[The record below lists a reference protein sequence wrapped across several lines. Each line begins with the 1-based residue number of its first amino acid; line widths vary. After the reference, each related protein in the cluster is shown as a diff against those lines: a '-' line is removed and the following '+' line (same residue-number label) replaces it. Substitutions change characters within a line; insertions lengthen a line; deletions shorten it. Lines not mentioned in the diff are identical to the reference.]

1 MFGGRIMDNFMDK
14 LAQRFNAQEMIK
26 ANSQAEAKELERL
39 RQQTGMY
46 DEHMKEMRS
55 LNLKNVEIAEQITQL
70 TTQIQKLTDQA
81 VEKIAGM
88 QDAAGKDQIQALLEK
103 LGQLQ
108 DDVAA
113 AKQKAEESDRQLEE
127 FMHKE
132 SVKVYRNV
140 QAAVSEE
147 LSGRVS
153 ELSDK
158 LDQKGKLP
166 ASIYVLE
173 VLGVLLMLGNLG
185 VLIAHLMGM
194 L

>member
-1 MFGGRIMDNFMDK
+1 MDNFMDK

-39 RQQTGMY
+39 RQQTCMY

-55 LNLKNVEIAEQITQL
+55 LNLKNVEITEQIKQL

-88 QDAAGKDQIQALLEK
+88 QDAVGKEQVQALLEK

-113 AKQKAEESDRQLEE
+113 AQQKAEESDRQLEE

-147 LSGRVS
+147 LSGKVS

-158 LDQKGKLP
+158 LDQKGKFP

-173 VLGVLLMLGNLG
+173 VVGVLLMLGNLG

>member
-88 QDAAGKDQIQALLEK
+88 QDAAGKDQGQALLEK

>member
-1 MFGGRIMDNFMDK
+1 MDNFMDK

-88 QDAAGKDQIQALLEK
+88 QDAAGKDQVQALLEK

-147 LSGRVS
+147 MSGRVS

>member
-1 MFGGRIMDNFMDK
+1 MDNFMDK

-39 RQQTGMY
+39 RQQTEMY
-46 DEHMKEMRS
+46 DGYLKEMRS
-55 LNLKNVEIAEQITQL
+55 LNLKNVEVAEQITQMAG
-70 TTQIQKLTDQA
+70 QIQKLTDQA

-88 QDAAGKDQIQALLEK
+88 QEVAGKEQVQAMIEK

-108 DDVAA
+108 DDIVA
-113 AKQKAEESDRQLEE
+113 AKQQAEESGKQLED

-147 LSGRVS
+147 LSGKVS
-153 ELSDK
+153 ELTDK

-166 ASIYVLE
+166 TSIYVLE
-173 VLGVLLMLGNLG
+173 ILGILLMLGNLG
-185 VLIAHLMGM
+185 VLIVHILGI
-194 L
+194 LLESK

>member
-88 QDAAGKDQIQALLEK
+88 QDAAGKDQVQALLEK

-147 LSGRVS
+147 MSGRVS